1 MQKIDSLIN
10 ETVKNI
16 NGEAVRL
23 ADYCD
28 KSQIAFENGAIYK
41 NGQKMSTEYLKKG
54 GRWYFVKKQ

>member
-1 MQKIDSLIN
+1 MLKFAS
-10 ETVKNI
+10 
-16 NGEAVRL
+16 AVSCDALRGL
-23 ADYCD
+23 VAEFYYCD